1 LNNTAPF
8 VKEYRLPYNLSAV
21 LVVVPAFNEEA
32 AIADVVLNARQ
43 AGFNDVL
50 VIDDGSPD
58 RTATKAHQAGAHVLH
73 LPYNL
78 GIGGAVQ
85 AGLRFAVEMG
95 YSYVIRLDGDGQHR
109 MEEASKLLR
118 VVQSDEADVAIGSR
132 FLPGQ
137 HTYTPPFSRAMG
149 IRWFA
154 AMVSSITRK
163 PAYDTT
169 SGMQALNRQAMIIL
183 AQNYPQD
190 YPEVE
195 ARILMHKTN
204 LRVKEISA
212 RMEPR
217 ATGMSSIT
225 YLRAI
230 YYLFKVSL
238 ATLIA
243 ALRQT
248 PRQYL
253 REI

>member
-1 LNNTAPF
+1 
-8 VKEYRLPYNLSAV
+8 
-21 LVVVPAFNEEA
+21 
-32 AIADVVLNARQ
+32 
-43 AGFNDVL
+43 
-50 VIDDGSPD
+50 
-58 RTATKAHQAGAHVLH
+58 
-73 LPYNL
+73 L

-85 AGLRFAVEMG
+85 AGLMFAVDMG

-109 MEEASKLLR
+109 IEEASKLLR
-118 VVQSDEADVAIGSR
+118 FVQEGKVDVAIGSR

-154 AMVSSITRK
+154 AMISSITGK

-169 SGMQALNRQAMIIL
+169 SGMQVLNRRALTIL
-183 AQNYPQD
+183 SANYPQD

-195 ARILMHKTN
+195 ARILMHKVGM
-204 LRVKEISA
+204 RVEEISVK
-212 RMEPR
+212 MEPR
-217 ATGMSSIT
+217 VTGMSSIT

-243 ALRQT
+243 ALRRT
-248 PRQYL
+248 PRQNAG
-253 REI
+253 EI